1 MEKEKISYQEI
12 IKKIKPKYE
21 EIIDFLR
28 KELQS
33 IRTSRISPS
42 LIENVEVEYFGQKFR
57 LKQLAAIS
65 ISGTREIT
73 LSPWDNSYF
82 EPILKTLEKK
92 SLGGSL
98 SVEKNVIKIIFPPL
112 SEEFRKD
119 LLKVLS
125 EKKEQARQKI
135 RKLREEAWGR
145 IQTAFREGKISED
158 DKYRGKDEL
167 QDLVDEYNEKI
178 DEICQEKEK
187 EILEK

>member
-1 MEKEKISYQEI
+1 MQKEKISYQEI
-12 IKKIKPKYE
+12 IKKIKPECEKV
-21 EIIDFLR
+21 ISFLE
-28 KELQS
+28 KELQT
-33 IRTSRISPS
+33 IRTSRVSPA
-42 LIENVEVEYFGQKFR
+42 LIENVEIEYFGQKFR

-65 ISGTREIT
+65 VSGPREIT

-119 LLKVLS
+119 LLRVLS

-135 RKLREEAWGR
+135 RKLREEAWGK
-145 IQTAFREGKISED
+145 IQTAFREGKLSED
-158 DKYRGKDEL
+158 DKYKGKDEL

-178 DEICQEKEK
+178 DEMCEKKEK
-187 EILEK
+187 EILE